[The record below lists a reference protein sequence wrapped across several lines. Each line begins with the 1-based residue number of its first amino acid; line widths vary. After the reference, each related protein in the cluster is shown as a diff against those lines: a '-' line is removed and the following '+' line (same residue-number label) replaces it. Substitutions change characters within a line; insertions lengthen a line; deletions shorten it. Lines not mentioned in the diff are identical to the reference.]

1 MADSHV
7 QQSIEWLNWYN
18 QQYGAPQKDPSV
30 VPRLTRAI
38 ADYLHWMESVN
49 YTPTSRH
56 QHRMQLELF
65 LSFVK
70 NRRFSWQQLF
80 TEKTREHFK
89 KIRGLSTTAAV
100 NGLSRYLVEQG
111 QLKTPL
117 PQHPQQRKLAGIYKD
132 YLQYRQ
138 DGHQTD
144 THQLKSITRVLS
156 ALCDYFNQ
164 HGVTLQRLG
173 IEDLDAFMAE
183 FCQPFLPGTCSNYRS
198 IVRGFLSYLYQ
209 QRGILKKE
217 LAPLLIGAPQFA
229 KAKPPKFLR
238 PHEVQQLFESLSVS
252 CRKDLRTYVMVHL
265 AYTLGLRPC
274 EICRI
279 TLDDIAFKKEQV
291 SVEDRKNKQPLTLPI
306 PEQTLKAVVAYMV
319 GGRPTS
325 RDRHLILSLAAP
337 YGPIVSGLVG
347 RYIQEA
353 MHKAGLTSTPY
364 WLRHSYAQHLLSS
377 GASIYEIKEMLGH
390 RHIESSRKYL
400 HIHIDLMR
408 EVILDEPL

>member
-1 MADSHV
+1 MVDPHS

-18 QQYGAPQKDPSV
+18 RQYGAPQKDSSA
-30 VPRLTRAI
+30 VPRLSRAI
-38 ADYLHWMESVN
+38 ADYLHWMKSVN
-49 YTPTSRH
+49 YTSASRH
-56 QHRMQLELF
+56 LHRAQLELF
-65 LSFVK
+65 LDFVK
-70 NRRFSWQQLF
+70 NRRYRWQQLF
-80 TEKTREHFK
+80 TVTTREQFK
-89 KIRGLSTTAAV
+89 KLSGLHTTAAV

-117 PQHPQQRKLAGIYKD
+117 PQHPQPRKLDGIFED

-144 THQLKSITRVLS
+144 TRQLNGIGRVLS
-156 ALCDYFNQ
+156 ALCDYLTAHSITVGQ
-164 HGVTLQRLG
+164 LG
-173 IEDLDAFMAE
+173 IEVLDAFMAE
-183 FCQPFLPGTCSNYRS
+183 FCQPFLPGTCGNYRS
-198 IVRGFLSYLYQ
+198 IVRGFLSYLHQ
-209 QRGILKKE
+209 QRGILKKD
-217 LAPLLIGAPQFA
+217 LAPLLIGAVQFA

-238 PHEVQQLFESLSVS
+238 LHEVQQLFESLPVA
-252 CRKDLRTYVMVHL
+252 CPKDLRTYVMVHL

-306 PEQTLKAVVAYMV
+306 PEKTLKAIVAYMV
-319 GGRPTS
+319 GGRSTS
-325 RDRHLILSLAAP
+325 RDRHLILSLSAP
-337 YGPIVSGLVG
+337 HGPIVPGLVG

-353 MHKAGLTSTPY
+353 MNKAGLTSTPY

>member
-1 MADSHV
+1 MADSHT
-7 QQSIEWLNWYN
+7 QQFIEWLNWYN
-18 QQYGAPQKDPSV
+18 QQYGSPQKDRWA
-30 VPRLTRAI
+30 VPRLARMI
-38 ADYLHWMESVN
+38 ADYLHWMKSVN
-49 YTPTSRH
+49 YAPASRH

-70 NRRFSWQQLF
+70 NRRFGWQQLF

-100 NGLSRYLVEQG
+100 NGLSRYLVGQG

-117 PQHPQQRKLAGIYKD
+117 PQHPRQRKLAGIYED
-132 YLQYRQ
+132 YLRYRQ

-144 THQLKSITRVLS
+144 TRQLKSIRRVLS
-156 ALCDYFNQ
+156 ALCDYLNE
-164 HGVTLQRLG
+164 HGITLQRLR
-173 IEDLDAFMAE
+173 IEQLDAFMAE
-183 FCQPFLPGTCSNYRS
+183 FCQPFLPGTCRNYRT
-198 IVRGFLSYLYQ
+198 IVRGFLTYLYQ
-209 QRGILKKE
+209 QCGILKKD

-238 PHEVQQLFESLSVS
+238 PHEVQQLFESLSVTS
-252 CRKDLRTYVMVHL
+252 PKELRTYVMVHL

-279 TLDDIAFKKEQV
+279 TLDDIAFKKAQV
-291 SVEDRKNKQPLTLPI
+291 NVEDRKNKQPLTLPI
-306 PEQTLKAVVAYMV
+306 PEKTLKAIVAYMV
-319 GGRPTS
+319 GGRPNS
-325 RDRHLILSLAAP
+325 QDRHLILSFHAP
-337 YGPIVSGLVG
+337 YGPIVPGLVG

-353 MHKAGLTSTPY
+353 MHTAGLSSTPY

-400 HIHIDLMR
+400 YIHTDLMR

>member
-7 QQSIEWLNWYN
+7 QQSIEWLDWYN

-38 ADYLHWMESVN
+38 ADYLHWMQSVN

-117 PQHPQQRKLAGIYKD
+117 PQHPQQRKLGGIYKD

-144 THQLKSITRVLS
+144 TRQLKSIRRVLS

-164 HGVTLQRLG
+164 HGITLQRLR
-173 IEDLDAFMAE
+173 IEALDAFMAE

-198 IVRGFLSYLYQ
+198 IVRGFLSYLHQ
-209 QRGILKKE
+209 HRGILKKDFYVPTRCSSC
-217 LAPLLIGAPQFA
+217 LRVCRLLVPKIFAPMSWFTWLIPWDCDPVRSA
-229 KAKPPKFLR
+229 
-238 PHEVQQLFESLSVS
+238 VS
-252 CRKDLRTYVMVHL
+252 PWMISPL
-265 AYTLGLRPC
+265 
-274 EICRI
+274 
-279 TLDDIAFKKEQV
+279 KKH
-291 SVEDRKNKQPLTLPI
+291 KL
-306 PEQTLKAVVAYMV
+306 
-319 GGRPTS
+319 TS
-325 RDRHLILSLAAP
+325 RIAKTNNR
-337 YGPIVSGLVG
+337 
-347 RYIQEA
+347 
-353 MHKAGLTSTPY
+353 
-364 WLRHSYAQHLLSS
+364 
-377 GASIYEIKEMLGH
+377 
-390 RHIESSRKYL
+390 
-400 HIHIDLMR
+400 
-408 EVILDEPL
+408 